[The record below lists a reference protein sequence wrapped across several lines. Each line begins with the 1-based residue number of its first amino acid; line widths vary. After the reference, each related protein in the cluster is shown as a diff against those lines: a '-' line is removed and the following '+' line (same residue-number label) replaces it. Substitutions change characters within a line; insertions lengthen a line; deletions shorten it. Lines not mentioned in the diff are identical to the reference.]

1 MAFRFLTVFEM
12 TEKKR
17 LKPFTIKEKLEIFN
31 YKTEKP
37 QVTFSEIRTVLN
49 WVIKMTNALDAR

>member
-1 MAFRFLTVFEM
+1 M
-12 TEKKR
+12 TEKKSH
-17 LKPFTIKEKLEIFN
+17 KPFTIEEKLEIFN

-37 QVTFSEIRTVLN
+37 QVPFSEIGTVLN

>member
-1 MAFRFLTVFEM
+1 MA
-12 TEKKR
+12 EKKKH
-17 LKPFTIKEKLEIFN
+17 KPFTIEEKLEIFN

-37 QVTFSEIRTVLN
+37 QVPFSEIGTVLN

>member
-17 LKPFTIKEKLEIFN
+17 HKPFTIEEKLEIFN

-37 QVTFSEIRTVLN
+37 QVPFSEIGTVLN
-49 WVIKMTNALDAR
+49 WVIKMTNAVDAR

>member
-1 MAFRFLTVFEM
+1 M

-37 QVTFSEIRTVLN
+37 QVPFSEIGTVLN
-49 WVIKMTNALDAR
+49 

>member
-1 MAFRFLTVFEM
+1 MAFRFIIVFEM

-37 QVTFSEIRTVLN
+37 QVPFSEIETLLSQ
-49 WVIKMTNALDAR
+49 IESLK